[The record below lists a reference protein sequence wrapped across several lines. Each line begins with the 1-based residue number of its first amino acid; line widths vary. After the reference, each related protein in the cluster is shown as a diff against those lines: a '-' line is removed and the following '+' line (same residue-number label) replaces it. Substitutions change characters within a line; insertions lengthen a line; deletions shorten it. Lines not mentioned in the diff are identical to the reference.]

1 MQIVVMGAGAVGCY
15 YGALLA
21 RAGHDVTLVGRP
33 SHVAAMRERGLLL
46 ETKAGSEHIR
56 VTAATDASDVSRPD
70 LVLVSVKSSDTEDA
84 GRALADRL
92 APDTTILCL
101 QNGVDNAER
110 LAAVLGRPVLSAV
123 VYVGAEMA
131 GPGHVRHH
139 GRGELVIGA
148 SSASAAL
155 ARALSEAGI
164 PTTVSDDI
172 AAALWSKL
180 IVNCAYNALSAVGG
194 IAYGPM
200 LEVPGTRDLMIRVID
215 ECTAVAAAA
224 GVRVPADIRERTLA
238 IGPAMPSQFSS
249 TAQDLMRDKP
259 TEIDHLNGYVVR
271 KGRDVGIDTPANA
284 ALWVMVKLAEAG
296 RAGNRVAG

>member
-21 RAGHDVTLVGRP
+21 RTGHQLTFVGRP
-33 SHVAAMRERGLLL
+33 THVDAMRRNGLLL
-46 ETKAGSEHIR
+46 ETKAGSQHIP
-56 VTAATDASDVSRPD
+56 VAAATDASGVTNPD
-70 LVLVSVKSSDTEDA
+70 LVLVSVKSADTEEV
-84 GRALADRL
+84 GRALTGRL

-139 GRGELVIGA
+139 GRGELLIGP
-148 SSASAAL
+148 SPASAGL
-155 ARALSEAGI
+155 AHAFAESGI

-172 AAALWSKL
+172 AVALWSKL

-200 LEVPGTRDLMIRVID
+200 LAVPGTRDLMIRVID
-215 ECTAVAAAA
+215 ECTAVATAA

-238 IGPAMPSQFSS
+238 IGPAMPSQMSS

-271 KGRDVGIDTPANA
+271 KGRTLGIDTPTNE
-284 ALWVMVKLAEAG
+284 ALWVMVKLAEASRGGG
-296 RAGNRVAG
+296 RT

>member
-21 RAGHDVTLVGRP
+21 RAGHQLTFVGRP
-33 SHVAAMRERGLLL
+33 SHVDAMRRNGLLL
-46 ETKAGSEHIR
+46 ETKAGSQHIP
-56 VTAATDASDVSRPD
+56 VAAATDASGVINPD
-70 LVLVSVKSSDTEDA
+70 LVLVSVKSADTEEV
-84 GRALADRL
+84 GRALAGRL
-92 APDTTILCL
+92 ALDTKIICL

-110 LAAVLGRPVLSAV
+110 LSAVLGRPVLSAV

-139 GRGELVIGA
+139 GRGELLIGP
-148 SSASAAL
+148 SPASAGL
-155 ARALSEAGI
+155 ACAFTEAGI

-172 AAALWSKL
+172 AVALWSKL

-200 LEVPGTRDLMIRVID
+200 LAVPGARELMIRVID

-224 GVRVPADIRERTLA
+224 GVRVPADIRDRTLA
-238 IGPAMPSQFSS
+238 IGPAMPSQMSS

-259 TEIDHLNGYVVR
+259 TEIDHLNGTVVR
-271 KGRDVGIDTPANA
+271 KGRALGIDTPANE

-296 RAGNRVAG
+296 RAGGRAS